1 MDTKQ
6 IEYILKI
13 AEENNITR
21 AASKLY
27 ITQSALNQQLLKLEK
42 ELGTP
47 LFHRSRTNW
56 HLTAAGEIYVQNAKE
71 VLRIKRDTYQM
82 INDLAEGRY
91 GHLSIGFTAGRGI
104 TMFTSAYTAFHQ
116 IYPNIIV
123 EPREGVVRDL
133 QKLIAQGDLDIGFLT
148 LTDADRT
155 GDVYETIY
163 TEELFLAVPS
173 VHPMAVATPPP
184 PGEPFATLDIRAL
197 RYEPFVLM
205 DKRSTMR
212 TMINQIFAEAGFEPQ
227 VLFETGNNHTI
238 LSMLQTNLCCGILT
252 YYYVKDLP
260 EGITCFRLPTHPTWE
275 FTASYKRG
283 RYLSEAAR
291 YFIDLMKKQ
300 WGSIEAAPA
309 PRQGTAADNASGDND
324 PARP

>member
-21 AASKLY
+21 AANKLY
-27 ITQSALNQQLLKLEK
+27 ITPSALNQQLLKLEK

-56 HLTAAGEIYVQNAKE
+56 HLTEAGEIYVQNAKE
-71 VLRIKRDTYQM
+71 VLRIKRDTYQR

-91 GHLSIGFTAGRGI
+91 GHLSVGFTAGRGI
-104 TMFTSAYTAFHQ
+104 TMFTAAYTTFHQ
-116 IYPNIIV
+116 LYPNIIV

-133 QKLIAQGDLDIGFLT
+133 QKLLAQGDLDIGFLT

-173 VHPMAVATPPP
+173 VHPIAAASTPP
-184 PGEPFATLDIRAL
+184 PGERFATLDVRAL

-212 TMINQIFAEAGFEPQ
+212 TMIDQIFAEGGFEPQ
-227 VLFETGNNHTI
+227 ILFETGNNHTI

-252 YYYVKDLP
+252 YYYVKDLL
-260 EGITCFRLPTHPTWE
+260 EGIPRPQRSTRPTWE
-275 FTASYKRG
+275 FTTNYKRR
-283 RYLSEAAR
+283 RYLSGAAR
-291 YFIDLMKKQ
+291 CFINLMKAQ
-300 WGSIEAAPA
+300 WGDS
-309 PRQGTAADNASGDND
+309 
-324 PARP
+324 

>member
-27 ITQSALNQQLLKLEK
+27 ITQSALNQQLIKLEK

-56 HLTAAGEIYVQNAKE
+56 HLTEAGEIYVQNAKE
-71 VLRIKRDTYQM
+71 MLRIKRDTYQM
-82 INDLAEGRY
+82 IHDLTEGKC
-91 GHLSIGFTAGRGI
+91 GHLSVGFTAGRGI
-104 TMFTSAYTAFHQ
+104 TMFTTAYQVFHQ
-116 IYPNIIV
+116 RYPNIII
-123 EPREGVVRDL
+123 EPREGVVREL
-133 QKLIAQGDLDIGFLT
+133 QKLISQGDLDIGFLT

-155 GDVYETIY
+155 DDLYETIY

-173 VHPMAVATPPP
+173 VHPAARLLPPA
-184 PGEPFATLDIRAL
+184 GQAFATMDIRTL

-212 TMINQIFAEAGFEPQ
+212 TMINKIFSDAGFEPQ
-227 VLFETGNNHTI
+227 ILFETGNNHTI
-238 LSMLQTNLCCGILT
+238 LSMIQANLCCGILT
-252 YYYVKDLP
+252 YYYAKEVSK
-260 EGITCFRLPTHPTWE
+260 EITCFRLPSRPTWD
-275 FTASYKRG
+275 FTASYKKG
-283 RYLSEAAR
+283 RYLSDAAR
-291 YFIDLMKKQ
+291 CFIDLIKQQ
-300 WGSIEAAPA
+300 WGDLGKED
-309 PRQGTAADNASGDND
+309 G
-324 PARP
+324 

>member
-27 ITQSALNQQLLKLEK
+27 ITQSALNQQLIKLEK

-56 HLTAAGEIYVQNAKE
+56 HLTEAGEIYVQNAKE
-71 VLRIKRDTYQM
+71 MLRIKRDTYQM
-82 INDLAEGRY
+82 IHDLTEGKC
-91 GHLSIGFTAGRGI
+91 GHLSVGFTVGRGI
-104 TMFTSAYTAFHQ
+104 TMFTTAYQVFHQ
-116 IYPNIIV
+116 RYPNIII
-123 EPREGVVRDL
+123 EPREGVVREL
-133 QKLIAQGDLDIGFLT
+133 QKLISQGDLDIGFLT

-155 GDVYETIY
+155 DDLYETIY

-173 VHPMAVATPPP
+173 VHPAARLLPPA
-184 PGEPFATLDIRAL
+184 GQAFATMDIRTL

-212 TMINQIFAEAGFEPQ
+212 TMINKIFSDAGFEPQ
-227 VLFETGNNHTI
+227 ILFETGNNHTI
-238 LSMLQTNLCCGILT
+238 LSMIQANLCCGILT
-252 YYYVKDLP
+252 YYYAKEVPK
-260 EGITCFRLPTHPTWE
+260 EITCFRLPSRPTWD
-275 FTASYKRG
+275 FTASYKKG
-283 RYLSEAAR
+283 RYLSDAAR
-291 YFIDLMKKQ
+291 CFIDLIKQQ
-300 WGSIEAAPA
+300 WGDLGKED
-309 PRQGTAADNASGDND
+309 G
-324 PARP
+324 